1 MYGRRY
7 NEGLHQAIEAK
18 EGVKIAR
25 ESKTLAT
32 ITFQN
37 FFRLYNKL
45 SGMTG
50 TAMTEESEF
59 SEIYKLDV
67 VEIPTNKPMIR
78 EDCPD
83 VVYKTEK
90 GKFNAVINDIIEHHE
105 KGQPVLVGTITIEK
119 SEQLSAMLKRRGIK
133 HEVLNAKYHE
143 KEAEIVA
150 QAGRKGA
157 VTIATN
163 MAGRG
168 TDILLGGNAEFM
180 ARAEM
185 RRMQFSEE
193 LIGEA
198 SAYGYTDD
206 EEILN
211 ARKTFAEL
219 NKKYKAEIAP
229 EAEEVRKLGGLYIIG
244 TERHESR
251 RIDNQLRGRAGRQ
264 GDPGKSRF
272 YISLEDDLMRLFGG
286 DRIQTIMDRLNVD
299 EDMPIEASIL
309 SNTIE
314 NAQKKVEG
322 RNFAIRKNVLQYDD
336 VMNRQRE
343 IIYEQRDRVLNGD
356 NVKPQIM
363 SMIDQAIEANV
374 KRFLPENTLHDD
386 FDTESIDG
394 TKVSLMGPM
403 SGIGDAIFWGCLR
416 VIAAGIGIN
425 IAMSGSPLGAILFL
439 LIYNIPSVLC
449 RYFMTYL
456 GFTLGTNFIS
466 QLYEGGLM
474 RLVTRATSTVGLTMI
489 GAMTA
494 ANVKFTSIISF
505 PVEGSDPITLQSY
518 LDQIFLGL
526 VPLCL
531 TLFVLWLM
539 RNKNVNVN
547 VILVGI
553 MVLAIVL
560 GLIGVM

>member
-1 MYGRRY
+1 M
-7 NEGLHQAIEAK
+7 
-18 EGVKIAR
+18 
-25 ESKTLAT
+25 SKLTA
-32 ITFQN
+32 
-37 FFRLYNKL
+37 KL
-45 SGMTG
+45 SAEDRKMLNKIFLRSFTVFASGAGGAAKAGADGWLYSIMPAINRYYKDDPEKRTD
-50 TAMTEESEF
+50 AMTRHTTWYN
-59 SEIYKLDV
+59 I
-67 VEIPTNKPMIR
+67 TQN
-78 EDCPD
+78 
-83 VVYKTEK
+83 
-90 GKFNAVINDIIEHHE
+90 
-105 KGQPVLVGTITIEK
+105 VGTF
-119 SEQLSAMLKRRGIK
+119 AMGL
-133 HEVLNAKYHE
+133 
-143 KEAEIVA
+143 VA
-150 QAGRKGA
+150 S
-157 VTIATN
+157 
-163 MAGRG
+163 M
-168 TDILLGGNAEFM
+168 
-180 ARAEM
+180 
-185 RRMQFSEE
+185 
-193 LIGEA
+193 
-198 SAYGYTDD
+198 
-206 EEILN
+206 
-211 ARKTFAEL
+211 
-219 NKKYKAEIAP
+219 
-229 EAEEVRKLGGLYIIG
+229 
-244 TERHESR
+244 ER
-251 RIDNQLRGRAGRQ
+251 
-264 GDPGKSRF
+264 
-272 YISLEDDLMRLFGG
+272 
-286 DRIQTIMDRLNVD
+286 
-299 EDMPIEASIL
+299 
-309 SNTIE
+309 
-314 NAQKKVEG
+314 
-322 RNFAIRKNVLQYDD
+322 
-336 VMNRQRE
+336 
-343 IIYEQRDRVLNGD
+343 
-356 NVKPQIM
+356 
-363 SMIDQAIEANV
+363 
-374 KRFLPENTLHDD
+374 ENTLHDD

-494 ANVKFTSIISF
+494 ANVRFTSIISF

>member
-1 MYGRRY
+1 M
-7 NEGLHQAIEAK
+7 
-18 EGVKIAR
+18 
-25 ESKTLAT
+25 SKLTA
-32 ITFQN
+32 
-37 FFRLYNKL
+37 KL
-45 SGMTG
+45 SAEDRKMLNKIFLRSFTVFASGAGGAAKGGADGWLYSIMPAINRYYKDDPEKRAD
-50 TAMTEESEF
+50 AMTRHTTWYN
-59 SEIYKLDV
+59 I
-67 VEIPTNKPMIR
+67 TQN
-78 EDCPD
+78 
-83 VVYKTEK
+83 
-90 GKFNAVINDIIEHHE
+90 
-105 KGQPVLVGTITIEK
+105 VGTF
-119 SEQLSAMLKRRGIK
+119 AMGL
-133 HEVLNAKYHE
+133 
-143 KEAEIVA
+143 VA
-150 QAGRKGA
+150 S
-157 VTIATN
+157 
-163 MAGRG
+163 M
-168 TDILLGGNAEFM
+168 
-180 ARAEM
+180 
-185 RRMQFSEE
+185 
-193 LIGEA
+193 
-198 SAYGYTDD
+198 
-206 EEILN
+206 
-211 ARKTFAEL
+211 
-219 NKKYKAEIAP
+219 
-229 EAEEVRKLGGLYIIG
+229 
-244 TERHESR
+244 ER
-251 RIDNQLRGRAGRQ
+251 
-264 GDPGKSRF
+264 
-272 YISLEDDLMRLFGG
+272 
-286 DRIQTIMDRLNVD
+286 
-299 EDMPIEASIL
+299 
-309 SNTIE
+309 
-314 NAQKKVEG
+314 
-322 RNFAIRKNVLQYDD
+322 
-336 VMNRQRE
+336 
-343 IIYEQRDRVLNGD
+343 
-356 NVKPQIM
+356 
-363 SMIDQAIEANV
+363 
-374 KRFLPENTLHDD
+374 ENTLHDD
-386 FDTESIDG
+386 FGTESIDG

>member
-1 MYGRRY
+1 M
-7 NEGLHQAIEAK
+7 
-18 EGVKIAR
+18 
-25 ESKTLAT
+25 SKLTA
-32 ITFQN
+32 
-37 FFRLYNKL
+37 KL
-45 SGMTG
+45 SAEDRKMLNKIFLRSFTVFASGAGGAAKAGADGWLYSIMPAINRYYKDDPEKRAD
-50 TAMTEESEF
+50 AMTRHTTWYN
-59 SEIYKLDV
+59 I
-67 VEIPTNKPMIR
+67 TQN
-78 EDCPD
+78 
-83 VVYKTEK
+83 
-90 GKFNAVINDIIEHHE
+90 
-105 KGQPVLVGTITIEK
+105 VGTF
-119 SEQLSAMLKRRGIK
+119 AMGL
-133 HEVLNAKYHE
+133 
-143 KEAEIVA
+143 VA
-150 QAGRKGA
+150 S
-157 VTIATN
+157 
-163 MAGRG
+163 M
-168 TDILLGGNAEFM
+168 
-180 ARAEM
+180 
-185 RRMQFSEE
+185 
-193 LIGEA
+193 
-198 SAYGYTDD
+198 
-206 EEILN
+206 
-211 ARKTFAEL
+211 
-219 NKKYKAEIAP
+219 
-229 EAEEVRKLGGLYIIG
+229 
-244 TERHESR
+244 ER
-251 RIDNQLRGRAGRQ
+251 
-264 GDPGKSRF
+264 
-272 YISLEDDLMRLFGG
+272 
-286 DRIQTIMDRLNVD
+286 
-299 EDMPIEASIL
+299 
-309 SNTIE
+309 
-314 NAQKKVEG
+314 
-322 RNFAIRKNVLQYDD
+322 
-336 VMNRQRE
+336 
-343 IIYEQRDRVLNGD
+343 
-356 NVKPQIM
+356 
-363 SMIDQAIEANV
+363 
-374 KRFLPENTLHDD
+374 ENTLHDD

-466 QLYEGGLM
+466 RLYEGGLM

>member
-1 MYGRRY
+1 M
-7 NEGLHQAIEAK
+7 
-18 EGVKIAR
+18 
-25 ESKTLAT
+25 SKLTA
-32 ITFQN
+32 
-37 FFRLYNKL
+37 KL
-45 SGMTG
+45 SAEDRKMLNKIFLRSFTVFASGAGGAAKAGADGWLYSIMPAINRYYKDDPEKRAD
-50 TAMTEESEF
+50 AMTRHTTWYN
-59 SEIYKLDV
+59 I
-67 VEIPTNKPMIR
+67 TQN
-78 EDCPD
+78 
-83 VVYKTEK
+83 
-90 GKFNAVINDIIEHHE
+90 
-105 KGQPVLVGTITIEK
+105 VGTF
-119 SEQLSAMLKRRGIK
+119 AMGL
-133 HEVLNAKYHE
+133 
-143 KEAEIVA
+143 VA
-150 QAGRKGA
+150 S
-157 VTIATN
+157 
-163 MAGRG
+163 M
-168 TDILLGGNAEFM
+168 
-180 ARAEM
+180 
-185 RRMQFSEE
+185 
-193 LIGEA
+193 
-198 SAYGYTDD
+198 
-206 EEILN
+206 
-211 ARKTFAEL
+211 
-219 NKKYKAEIAP
+219 
-229 EAEEVRKLGGLYIIG
+229 
-244 TERHESR
+244 ER
-251 RIDNQLRGRAGRQ
+251 
-264 GDPGKSRF
+264 
-272 YISLEDDLMRLFGG
+272 
-286 DRIQTIMDRLNVD
+286 
-299 EDMPIEASIL
+299 
-309 SNTIE
+309 
-314 NAQKKVEG
+314 
-322 RNFAIRKNVLQYDD
+322 
-336 VMNRQRE
+336 
-343 IIYEQRDRVLNGD
+343 
-356 NVKPQIM
+356 
-363 SMIDQAIEANV
+363 
-374 KRFLPENTLHDD
+374 ENTLHDD

-456 GFTLGTNFIS
+456 GFALGTNFIS

>member
-1 MYGRRY
+1 M
-7 NEGLHQAIEAK
+7 
-18 EGVKIAR
+18 
-25 ESKTLAT
+25 SKLTA
-32 ITFQN
+32 
-37 FFRLYNKL
+37 KL
-45 SGMTG
+45 SAEDRKMLNKIFLRSFTVFASGAGGAAKAGADGWLYSIMPAINRYYKDDPEKRAD
-50 TAMTEESEF
+50 AMTRHTTWYN
-59 SEIYKLDV
+59 I
-67 VEIPTNKPMIR
+67 TQN
-78 EDCPD
+78 
-83 VVYKTEK
+83 
-90 GKFNAVINDIIEHHE
+90 
-105 KGQPVLVGTITIEK
+105 VGTF
-119 SEQLSAMLKRRGIK
+119 AMGL
-133 HEVLNAKYHE
+133 
-143 KEAEIVA
+143 VA
-150 QAGRKGA
+150 S
-157 VTIATN
+157 
-163 MAGRG
+163 M
-168 TDILLGGNAEFM
+168 
-180 ARAEM
+180 
-185 RRMQFSEE
+185 
-193 LIGEA
+193 
-198 SAYGYTDD
+198 
-206 EEILN
+206 
-211 ARKTFAEL
+211 
-219 NKKYKAEIAP
+219 
-229 EAEEVRKLGGLYIIG
+229 
-244 TERHESR
+244 ER
-251 RIDNQLRGRAGRQ
+251 
-264 GDPGKSRF
+264 
-272 YISLEDDLMRLFGG
+272 
-286 DRIQTIMDRLNVD
+286 
-299 EDMPIEASIL
+299 
-309 SNTIE
+309 
-314 NAQKKVEG
+314 
-322 RNFAIRKNVLQYDD
+322 
-336 VMNRQRE
+336 
-343 IIYEQRDRVLNGD
+343 
-356 NVKPQIM
+356 
-363 SMIDQAIEANV
+363 
-374 KRFLPENTLHDD
+374 ENTLHDD

-394 TKVSLMGPM
+394 AKVSLMGPM

>member
-1 MYGRRY
+1 M
-7 NEGLHQAIEAK
+7 
-18 EGVKIAR
+18 
-25 ESKTLAT
+25 SKLTA
-32 ITFQN
+32 
-37 FFRLYNKL
+37 KL
-45 SGMTG
+45 SAEDRKMLNKIFLRSFTVFASGAGGAAKAGADGWLYSIMPAINRYYKDDPEKRAD
-50 TAMTEESEF
+50 AMTRHTTW
-59 SEIYKLDV
+59 YNL
-67 VEIPTNKPMIR
+67 TQN
-78 EDCPD
+78 
-83 VVYKTEK
+83 
-90 GKFNAVINDIIEHHE
+90 
-105 KGQPVLVGTITIEK
+105 VGTF
-119 SEQLSAMLKRRGIK
+119 AMGL
-133 HEVLNAKYHE
+133 
-143 KEAEIVA
+143 VA
-150 QAGRKGA
+150 S
-157 VTIATN
+157 
-163 MAGRG
+163 M
-168 TDILLGGNAEFM
+168 
-180 ARAEM
+180 
-185 RRMQFSEE
+185 
-193 LIGEA
+193 
-198 SAYGYTDD
+198 
-206 EEILN
+206 
-211 ARKTFAEL
+211 
-219 NKKYKAEIAP
+219 
-229 EAEEVRKLGGLYIIG
+229 
-244 TERHESR
+244 ER
-251 RIDNQLRGRAGRQ
+251 
-264 GDPGKSRF
+264 
-272 YISLEDDLMRLFGG
+272 
-286 DRIQTIMDRLNVD
+286 
-299 EDMPIEASIL
+299 
-309 SNTIE
+309 
-314 NAQKKVEG
+314 
-322 RNFAIRKNVLQYDD
+322 
-336 VMNRQRE
+336 
-343 IIYEQRDRVLNGD
+343 
-356 NVKPQIM
+356 
-363 SMIDQAIEANV
+363 
-374 KRFLPENTLHDD
+374 ENTLHDD

>member
-1 MYGRRY
+1 M
-7 NEGLHQAIEAK
+7 
-18 EGVKIAR
+18 
-25 ESKTLAT
+25 SKLTA
-32 ITFQN
+32 
-37 FFRLYNKL
+37 KL
-45 SGMTG
+45 SADDRKMLNKIFLRSFTVFASGAGGAAKAGADGWLYSIMPAINRYYKDDPEKRAD
-50 TAMTEESEF
+50 AMTRHTTWYN
-59 SEIYKLDV
+59 I
-67 VEIPTNKPMIR
+67 TQN
-78 EDCPD
+78 
-83 VVYKTEK
+83 
-90 GKFNAVINDIIEHHE
+90 
-105 KGQPVLVGTITIEK
+105 VGTF
-119 SEQLSAMLKRRGIK
+119 AMGL
-133 HEVLNAKYHE
+133 
-143 KEAEIVA
+143 VA
-150 QAGRKGA
+150 S
-157 VTIATN
+157 
-163 MAGRG
+163 M
-168 TDILLGGNAEFM
+168 
-180 ARAEM
+180 
-185 RRMQFSEE
+185 
-193 LIGEA
+193 
-198 SAYGYTDD
+198 
-206 EEILN
+206 
-211 ARKTFAEL
+211 
-219 NKKYKAEIAP
+219 
-229 EAEEVRKLGGLYIIG
+229 
-244 TERHESR
+244 ER
-251 RIDNQLRGRAGRQ
+251 
-264 GDPGKSRF
+264 
-272 YISLEDDLMRLFGG
+272 
-286 DRIQTIMDRLNVD
+286 
-299 EDMPIEASIL
+299 
-309 SNTIE
+309 
-314 NAQKKVEG
+314 
-322 RNFAIRKNVLQYDD
+322 
-336 VMNRQRE
+336 
-343 IIYEQRDRVLNGD
+343 
-356 NVKPQIM
+356 
-363 SMIDQAIEANV
+363 
-374 KRFLPENTLHDD
+374 ENTLHDD

-425 IAMSGSPLGAILFL
+425 IAMTGSPLGAILFL

>member
-1 MYGRRY
+1 M
-7 NEGLHQAIEAK
+7 
-18 EGVKIAR
+18 
-25 ESKTLAT
+25 SKLTA
-32 ITFQN
+32 
-37 FFRLYNKL
+37 KL
-45 SGMTG
+45 SAEDRKMLNKIFLRSFTVFASGAGGGAKAGADGWLYSIMPAINRYYKDDPEKRAD
-50 TAMTEESEF
+50 AMTRHTTWYN
-59 SEIYKLDV
+59 I
-67 VEIPTNKPMIR
+67 TQN
-78 EDCPD
+78 
-83 VVYKTEK
+83 
-90 GKFNAVINDIIEHHE
+90 
-105 KGQPVLVGTITIEK
+105 VGTF
-119 SEQLSAMLKRRGIK
+119 AMGL
-133 HEVLNAKYHE
+133 
-143 KEAEIVA
+143 VA
-150 QAGRKGA
+150 S
-157 VTIATN
+157 
-163 MAGRG
+163 M
-168 TDILLGGNAEFM
+168 
-180 ARAEM
+180 
-185 RRMQFSEE
+185 
-193 LIGEA
+193 
-198 SAYGYTDD
+198 
-206 EEILN
+206 
-211 ARKTFAEL
+211 
-219 NKKYKAEIAP
+219 
-229 EAEEVRKLGGLYIIG
+229 
-244 TERHESR
+244 ER
-251 RIDNQLRGRAGRQ
+251 
-264 GDPGKSRF
+264 
-272 YISLEDDLMRLFGG
+272 
-286 DRIQTIMDRLNVD
+286 
-299 EDMPIEASIL
+299 
-309 SNTIE
+309 
-314 NAQKKVEG
+314 
-322 RNFAIRKNVLQYDD
+322 
-336 VMNRQRE
+336 
-343 IIYEQRDRVLNGD
+343 
-356 NVKPQIM
+356 
-363 SMIDQAIEANV
+363 
-374 KRFLPENTLHDD
+374 ENTLHDD